1 MTNKYKIAGIG
12 EILWD
17 LLPQGKVLGG
27 APANFAYHAA
37 MLGAD
42 SYIFSAIGNDG
53 LGREI
58 IDRLSVP
65 DIHIQVDK
73 VDHPT
78 GVVNVTLNE
87 EGIPIYEIKE
97 QVAWDYIPI
106 STQSATFASQLD
118 AVCFGSLAQ
127 RSEISKSSITKFVS
141 LVPDSALKIF
151 DINLRQH
158 YFSKTLITKSMQ
170 LANVLKINDEELRT
184 IADMYELPGDDLLVC
199 RQLAKEFNLK
209 MVACTYGANGSL
221 LCSPTESSFMET
233 PQVKVKDTVG
243 AGDAFSAALTVGI
256 LNGFPM
262 KRCHEMA
269 VQLSAF
275 VCTQEGAMPVYDYET
290 IKTELYE
297 Q

>member
-37 MLGAD
+37 MLGAE
-42 SYIFSAIGNDG
+42 SYIFSAVGNDR
-53 LGREI
+53 LGTEI
-58 IDRLSVP
+58 IDHLSAI
-65 DIHIQVDK
+65 DIHLHIEK

-78 GVVNVTLNE
+78 GVVNVMLNE
-87 EGIPIYEIKE
+87 AGIPMYEIKE

-106 STQSATFASQLD
+106 STQSETMATEMD

-127 RSEISKSSITKFVS
+127 RSEISKSSITKFLS
-141 LVPDSALKIF
+141 LVPDSALKVF

-158 YFSKTLITKSMQ
+158 YYSKALITESMQ

-184 IADMYELPGDDLLVC
+184 IADMYELSGDDLLVC

-221 LCSPTESSFMET
+221 LCSLKESSFLKT
-233 PQVKVKDTVG
+233 PQVAVKDTVG
-243 AGDAFSAALTVGI
+243 AGDAFSAALIVGI
-256 LNGFPM
+256 LNGLPM
-262 KRCHEMA
+262 KRSHEMA
-269 VQLSAF
+269 VQLSAY
-275 VCTQEGAMPVYDYET
+275 VCTQDGAMPEYDYKT
-290 IKTELYE
+290 IKTESHE
-297 Q
+297 K

>member
-17 LLPQGKVLGG
+17 ILPQGKVLGG
-27 APANFAYHAA
+27 APGNFAYHAA

-42 SYIFSAIGNDG
+42 GYIFSAVGNDG

-58 IDRLSVP
+58 ISRLSGYN
-65 DIHIQVDK
+65 IHLQIETLNY
-73 VDHPT
+73 PT
-78 GVVNVTLNE
+78 GVVDVTLNE
-87 EGIPIYEIKE
+87 AGIPQYEITE
-97 QVAWDYIPI
+97 QVAWDFIPF
-106 STQSATFASQLD
+106 SAQIAGLAKQMD

-127 RSEISKSSITKFVS
+127 RSEISKASITKFVS
-141 LVPDSALKIF
+141 LVPDSALKVF

-158 YFSKTLITKSMQ
+158 YYSKTLITESMQ

-221 LCSPTESSFMET
+221 LCSLSESSFMET
-233 PQVKVKDTVG
+233 PQVAVKDTVG
-243 AGDAFSAALTVGI
+243 AGDAFSAALIVGI

-269 VQLSAF
+269 VQLSAY
-275 VCTQEGAMPVYDYET
+275 VCTQDGAMPKYDYKT
-290 IKTELYE
+290 IKTELHE
-297 Q
+297 K

>member
-1 MTNKYKIAGIG
+1 MINKYKIAGIG

-17 LLPQGKVLGG
+17 LLPPGKVLGG

-37 MLGAD
+37 MLGAE
-42 SYIFSAIGNDG
+42 SYIFSAVGNDG
-53 LGREI
+53 LGQEI
-58 IDRLSVP
+58 IDRLSIT
-65 DIHIQVDK
+65 DIHLQVEE
-73 VDHPT
+73 VYYPT

-87 EGIPIYEIKE
+87 EGIPMYEITE

-106 STQSATFASQLD
+106 STQSVTLATQMD

-127 RSEISKSSITKFVS
+127 RSEISKSSISKLIS
-141 LVPDSALKIF
+141 LVPDSALKVF

-158 YFSKTLITKSMQ
+158 YYTKALITESMQ

-184 IADMYELPGDDLLVC
+184 IADMYELPGGDLLVC

-221 LCSPTESSFMET
+221 LCSLSESSFMET
-233 PQVKVKDTVG
+233 PQVAVKDTVG
-243 AGDAFSAALTVGI
+243 AGDAFSAALIVGI
-256 LNGFPM
+256 LNGFSI

-269 VQLSAF
+269 VQLSAY
-275 VCTQEGAMPVYDYET
+275 VCTQDGAMPKYDYKT
-290 IKTELYE
+290 IKTELHE
-297 Q
+297 K